1 MVMNELFALTPEK
14 DLIFDLFGNQI
25 DDQGD

>member
-1 MVMNELFALTPEK
+1 MVMNELFTLTPEK
-14 DLIFDLFGNQI
+14 DLIFNLFGNQI